1 MIGKVSRF
9 ILPKVIGRNGGQVAS
24 RVLQK
29 SAQPVFEATRPVTSA
44 VTKETT
50 GLAKKV
56 YKAVM
61 KKLRRGLAA
70 GCKSKPVRDAY
81 SEMYFAA
88 QKGSKAAQQV
98 TTQGAPGWLV
108 KKGAWGW
115 NFAREIGPMPLAS
128 YLGGVFLCPIPG
140 SGEIFLLASLM
151 GKKAIKQGTK
161 KVGQFLTLVK

>member
-1 MIGKVSRF
+1 MIEKVSRF
-9 ILPKVIGRNGGQVAS
+9 ILPKVIGRNGGQVAR
-24 RVLQK
+24 RVVQS
-29 SAQPVFEATRPVTSA
+29 SAQPVFEAARPVTSA
-44 VTKETT
+44 ATKKTK
-50 GLAKKV
+50 GLLNRA
-56 YKAVM
+56 YKAAV

-70 GCKSKPVRDAY
+70 GCKSKPIRDAY

-115 NFAREIGPMPLAS
+115 NFAKEIGPMPLAS

-140 SGEIFLLASLM
+140 SGEVFLLASLM
-151 GKKAIKQGTK
+151 GKKAIKQGAK